1 MPPRLNGLHGFNKV
15 NFSTFFDRRSIF
27 HDHYITNGMWTYLK
41 ILRDFEDV
49 LYFLTYSKSK
59 NILIY
64 FAKVFSIPLSRD
76 TG

>member
-1 MPPRLNGLHGFNKV
+1 
-15 NFSTFFDRRSIF
+15 
-27 HDHYITNGMWTYLK
+27 MWTYLK